1 MFMKFLKELGSI
13 IEAKFGLRYEQLY
26 NMINEDNRYDTIR
39 VAEPDI
45 FDYKW
50 QPII

>member
-1 MFMKFLKELGSI
+1 MKFLKELAPTF
-13 IEAKFGLRYEQLY
+13 ELKFGLNLEQLV
-26 NMINEDNRYDTIR
+26 NKIHETNKYDTIR